1 MRPSPPRDRRRNLTL
16 PPLPRTIVW
25 MSTAQPAF
33 RSGFVAVAGRPSTG
47 KSSLINT
54 ALGQPVAPVSPR
66 PQTTRRRQLGILTL
80 PHAQVVLVDTPGIH
94 TPHDRLG
101 ERMVAVARDVI
112 SDADVILMVFD
123 LSASPSADDELAA
136 ERVRASSGSHPIL
149 LALNKSDLVEPSQ
162 LSTRAA
168 AYAALFPEAEAWAVS
183 AIRGDACASLFERL
197 VELLPIGPQYYPAE
211 ELTPTYERD
220 LAGELIRAAA
230 MSLLHGEIPHSLAVE
245 VEEFKERSEE
255 RAYVSAVLFVERES
269 QKAIVIGRH
278 GRMIQE
284 IGTKAR
290 KLIEDMSGR
299 QIYLDLYV
307 KVLRGWRQSEG
318 ALQQFG
324 YLSHDQ

>member
-1 MRPSPPRDRRRNLTL
+1 MT
-16 PPLPRTIVW
+16 
-25 MSTAQPAF
+25 TAEPGF
-33 RSGFVAVAGRPSTG
+33 RSGLVAVVGRPSTG
-47 KSSLINT
+47 KSSLINA

-80 PHAQVVLVDTPGIH
+80 PHAQVILVDTPGIH

-101 ERMVAVARDVI
+101 ERMNAVARDVI
-112 SDADVILMVFD
+112 SDADVAMLVFD
-123 LSASPSADDELAA
+123 LSASPSADDELAV
-136 ERVRASSGSHPIL
+136 ERVRASSGSHPVL
-149 LALNKSDLVEPSQ
+149 LALNKSDLVDPAD
-162 LSTRAA
+162 LSTQAA
-168 AYAALFPEAEAWAVS
+168 AYAALLPEAEAWAVS
-183 AIRGDACASLFERL
+183 ATRGNGCPSLLERL
-197 VELLPIGPQYYPAE
+197 VALLPLGPQYYPAE
-211 ELTPTYERD
+211 ELTLTYERD

-230 MSLLHGEIPHSLAVE
+230 MSLLHGEVPHSVAVE
-245 VEEFKERSEE
+245 VEEYKERSEE

-278 GRMIQE
+278 GRMIHE

-299 QIYLDLYV
+299 QIYLDLRV

-324 YLSHDQ
+324 YLSHEQ

>member
-1 MRPSPPRDRRRNLTL
+1 MT
-16 PPLPRTIVW
+16 
-25 MSTAQPAF
+25 TAQPAF
-33 RSGFVAVAGRPSTG
+33 RSGFVAVVGRPSTG
-47 KSSLINT
+47 KSSLINA
-54 ALGQPVAPVSPR
+54 ALGQAVAPVSPR

-112 SDADVILMVFD
+112 SDADEILLVFD
-123 LSASPSADDELAA
+123 LSASPSADDELAT

-149 LALNKSDLVEPSQ
+149 LALNKSDLVAPSD
-162 LSTRAA
+162 LSRQAA
-168 AYAALFPEAEAWAVS
+168 AYAALVPEAEAWAVS
-183 AIRGDACASLFERL
+183 AKRGDACASLVERL
-197 VELLPIGPQYYPAE
+197 VALLPLGPQYYPAE

-230 MSLLHGEIPHSLAVE
+230 MSLLHGEIPHSLAVA
-245 VEEFKERSEE
+245 VDEFKERSEE

-299 QIYLDLYV
+299 QIYLDLHV

-324 YLSHDQ
+324 YLSHEQ

>member
-1 MRPSPPRDRRRNLTL
+1 MAAAD
-16 PPLPRTIVW
+16 
-25 MSTAQPAF
+25 PAF
-33 RSGFVAVAGRPSTG
+33 RSGFVAVVGRPSAG
-47 KSSLINT
+47 KSSLINA
-54 ALGQPVAPVSPR
+54 ALGQAVAPVSPR

-80 PHAQVVLVDTPGIH
+80 PNAQVILVDTPGIH

-101 ERMVAVARDVI
+101 ERMNAVTRDAI
-112 SDADVILMVFD
+112 ADADVILLVFD
-123 LSASPSADDELAA
+123 LSSSPSADDELAA
-136 ERVRASSGSHPIL
+136 ERVRTSGPTHPVL
-149 LALNKSDLVEPSQ
+149 LALNKSDRVPATD
-162 LSTRAA
+162 LSARAA
-168 AYAALFPEAEAWAVS
+168 AYAALLPEAEAWAVS
-183 AIRGDACASLFERL
+183 ATQAEACSSLLERL
-197 VELLPIGPQYYPAE
+197 VAQLPAGPQYYPAE

-230 MSLLHGEIPHSLAVE
+230 MSLLHGEIPHSLAVT
-245 VEEFKERSEE
+245 VEEFKDRSEQ
-255 RAYVSAVLFVERES
+255 RAYISAVLYVERES

-299 QIYLDLYV
+299 QIYLDLRV

-324 YLSHDQ
+324 YLSHER

>member
-1 MRPSPPRDRRRNLTL
+1 MAAAD
-16 PPLPRTIVW
+16 
-25 MSTAQPAF
+25 PAF
-33 RSGFVAVAGRPSTG
+33 RSGFVAVVGRPSAG
-47 KSSLINT
+47 KSSLINA
-54 ALGQPVAPVSPR
+54 ALGQAVAPVSPR

-80 PHAQVVLVDTPGIH
+80 PNAQVILVDTPGIH

-101 ERMVAVARDVI
+101 ERMNAVTRDAI
-112 SDADVILMVFD
+112 ADADVVLLVFD
-123 LSASPSADDELAA
+123 LSSSPSADDELAA
-136 ERVRASSGSHPIL
+136 ERVRTSGPAHPVL
-149 LALNKSDLVEPSQ
+149 LALNKSDRVPPAD
-162 LSTRAA
+162 LSAQAA
-168 AYAALFPEAEAWAVS
+168 AYAALLPEAEAWAVS
-183 AIRGDACASLFERL
+183 ATQGNACSSLLERL
-197 VELLPIGPQYYPAE
+197 VAQLPIGPQYYPAE

-230 MSLLHGEIPHSLAVE
+230 MSLLHGEIPHSLAVT
-245 VEEFKERSEE
+245 VEEFKERSDQ
-255 RAYVSAVLFVERES
+255 RAYVSAVLYVERES

-299 QIYLDLYV
+299 QIYLDLRV

-324 YLSHDQ
+324 YLSHER

>member
-1 MRPSPPRDRRRNLTL
+1 MT
-16 PPLPRTIVW
+16 
-25 MSTAQPAF
+25 TADPAF
-33 RSGFVAVAGRPSTG
+33 RSGFVAIVGRPSTG
-47 KSSLINT
+47 KSSLINA

-80 PHAQVVLVDTPGIH
+80 PHAQVILVDTPGIH

-101 ERMVAVARDVI
+101 ERMNAVARDMI
-112 SDADVILMVFD
+112 TDTDVVMLVFD
-123 LSASPSADDELAA
+123 LSASPSADDGLAV

-149 LALNKSDLVEPSQ
+149 LALNKSDLVDPAD
-162 LSTRAA
+162 LSAQAA
-168 AYAALFPEAEAWAVS
+168 AYAALLPEAEAWAVS
-183 AIRGDACASLFERL
+183 ATRGDGCSSLIERL
-197 VELLPIGPQYYPAE
+197 VAMLPFGPQYYPAE

-230 MSLLHGEIPHSLAVE
+230 MSLLHGEVPHSVAVE

-278 GRMIQE
+278 GRMIHE
-284 IGTKAR
+284 IGTKSR
-290 KLIEDMSGR
+290 KLIEEMSGR
-299 QIYLDLYV
+299 QIYLDLRV

-324 YLSHDQ
+324 YLSHEQ